1 MRSNIVLKWPLNA
14 VDIAA
19 MMFFSMFLFFVFFPV
34 HRAVAD
40 SEPGLPVYL
49 RIPEI
54 GVDAPIDSVGLTPE
68 GALGVPKGPVTSAWF
83 DLGPRPGENGSAVI
97 DGHFGW
103 KDGIPAVFDNLSKL
117 HKGDIVYVEDTT
129 GSTTAFVVRD
139 IKTYGQNEDASD
151 VFASSDGKA
160 HLNLITC
167 EGVWNNIQKS
177 YSNRLVVFTDKE

>member
-1 MRSNIVLKWPLNA
+1 MKKIISIVAA
-14 VDIAA
+14 VS
-19 MMFFSMFLFFVFFPV
+19 FSIFFVFFPV
-34 HRAVAD
+34 YHTSAA
-40 SEPGLPVYL
+40 SEPGLPAYL
-49 RIPEI
+49 RIPGI

-68 GALGVPKGPVTSAWF
+68 GAMDVPKGPATSAWF

-117 HKGDIVYVEDTT
+117 QKGDIVYVDDTT

-139 IKTYGQNEDASD
+139 IETYGHNEDASD
-151 VFASSDGKA
+151 IFASDDGKA

-167 EGVWNNIQKS
+167 GGVWNNAQKS
-177 YSNRLVVFTDKE
+177 YSNRLVVFTDEE